1 MVVVILLFIKKQNKK
16 LMKFSVLLPTFNGA
30 KYLKTFIHSIF
41 DQKYFKS
48 LKWNIW
54 NVDSINSFNKILTND
69 NIGIILLKNNKFSN
83 NLN

>member
-41 DQKYFKS
+41 DQKYDDME
-48 LKWNIW
+48 LIL
-54 NVDSINSFNKILTND
+54 VDKVNTDGSGRIV
-69 NIGIILLKNNKFSN
+69 
-83 NLN
+83 